1 MIEFDLTAH
10 NRTGL
15 DERLDRLDL
24 TATVYHVSVKP
35 KKSKRSIEQNSR
47 LWALYNWLGKEIGIE
62 ADEVHQLMGFKFL
75 RYQKYVGNKI
85 EEFIKSTT
93 KLNTVEMVEYQEAI
107 ERWAEQGG
115 YFFDGSNY
123 DS

>member
-1 MIEFDLTAH
+1 MTFEFDLTAH
-10 NRTGL
+10 NRAGL

-24 TATVYHVSVKP
+24 TATVYHVGVKP

-47 LWALYNWLGKEIGIE
+47 LWALYGGIAKHLGLE
-62 ADEVHQLMGFKFL
+62 ADEVHQLMGYKFL

-93 KLNTVEMVEYQEAI
+93 KLNTVEMVEYQESI

-123 DS
+123 D